1 MSTTRSTTA
10 RGPRPLPPV
19 VPLRPRSLA
28 RRAAVLQA
36 HVRVRR
42 AAGFPHEELFLDV
55 IDGTLARTRFVAAD
69 DHDVWARLIA
79 LVEEHEDITHTLPA
93 CAATANLVG
102 LALFGGIED
111 HTALVALADEL
122 GHDRLARL
130 QHRYGTALE
139 TDSRLPVTTAAM
151 RRMLVPG
158 LERRL
163 ASHAR
168 TASRSEVIDDACV
181 RAAHTLLVQGI
192 DRAWTVPTL
201 DSVEEFVDIA
211 VHGTINEWRHHVAM
225 IIADP
230 WSPYVSRII
239 DLAQQV
245 GTTHAATVVTT
256 IVDLC
261 REDHGATGRPRTR
274 PATRRYRYPDGRA
287 AP

>member
-1 MSTTRSTTA
+1 M
-10 RGPRPLPPV
+10 
-19 VPLRPRSLA
+19 
-28 RRAAVLQA
+28 
-36 HVRVRR
+36 
-42 AAGFPHEELFLDV
+42 
-55 IDGTLARTRFVAAD
+55 
-69 DHDVWARLIA
+69 
-79 LVEEHEDITHTLPA
+79 
-93 CAATANLVG
+93 
-102 LALFGGIED
+102 
-111 HTALVALADEL
+111 
-122 GHDRLARL
+122 
-130 QHRYGTALE
+130 
-139 TDSRLPVTTAAM
+139 
-151 RRMLVPG
+151 
-158 LERRL
+158 
-163 ASHAR
+163 
-168 TASRSEVIDDACV
+168 

-245 GTTHAATVVTT
+245 GTTHAAAVVTT